1 MSDAIFVPIKEACKR
16 TGLSM
21 KALRTG
27 CKKKE
32 IPHIRIGDGENARFM
47 INLPLFLEQLNDIST
62 GGKCEW

>member
-1 MSDAIFVPIKEACKR
+1 
-16 TGLSM
+16 M